1 MRYISKNIF
10 LNTVFCPTL
19 GWRLKNEKIHE
30 ELSLGSLFRMEQ
42 GKEIGRLARDLH
54 PEGIPISESD
64 SVSSAR
70 VTHQYLQNP
79 KKRILFEATF
89 LVDNYVAK
97 ADIIVQH
104 GKGWDLVEVKSSV
117 NQNQEHIDDMA
128 YTTLVALKS
137 GFRPSK
143 IFLQILDKNYR
154 LGQPLKN
161 LFAIV
166 DCTADVLER
175 ADEFSQVFEEIDRI
189 VNLPGEPEV
198 RLTLNCKQCEYFER
212 CVGEEIKEHIFHV
225 PRLSQKNTEVLIAKG
240 IVSIHDIPQNFPLT
254 ELQRQTVE
262 CIQCGTV
269 SVNGALREKLEEIH
283 WPAYYLDFE
292 TTMTAIPLF
301 DNLAPYEKFP
311 TQYSI
316 HICDHCGH
324 ILEHRDYLADP
335 SCDCRRELTE
345 QLIKDLSGNGSII
358 SYSSFEKTVIT
369 ALCGTFPDLEEELQ
383 GLLERLVDLEKCVK
397 CVQHP
402 QFRGRTSIKIVLPA
416 LVPDL
421 SYDGYEI
428 ADGDTAMVTY
438 ALMAK
443 GMMGAEEMEQK
454 RIALLRYCMLDTHAM
469 VRLHEKLFELVNDQ
483 G

>member
-1 MRYISKNIF
+1 MRYISKDIF

-19 GWRLKNEKIHE
+19 GWRLKNERIQE
-30 ELSLGSLFRMEQ
+30 ELSPGTLFRMEQ
-42 GKEIGRLARDLH
+42 GREIGRLARELH
-54 PEGIPISESD
+54 PEGIPIDESD

-70 VTHQYLQNP
+70 VTQKYLRNP
-79 KKRILFEATF
+79 KKRVLFEATC

-97 ADIIVQH
+97 ADIILQH
-104 GKGWDLVEVKSSV
+104 SKGWDLIEVKSSV

-161 LFAIV
+161 LFTIV
-166 DCTADVLER
+166 DCTTDVFER
-175 ADEFSQVFEEIDRI
+175 ADEFSRVFGEVNRI
-189 VNLPGEPEV
+189 ASLPDEPEAQ
-198 RLTLNCKQCEYFER
+198 LTLNCKQCEYFER

-225 PRLSQKNTEVLIAKG
+225 PRLSQKNTELLIAKG
-240 IVSIHDIPQNFPLT
+240 IVSIHDIPPHFPLT
-254 ELQRQTVE
+254 ELQKQTVE
-262 CIQCGTV
+262 CIKCGTV
-269 SVNGALREKLEEIH
+269 SVDGALRERLEEIH

-301 DNLAPYEKFP
+301 ADLAPYDKFP

-316 HICDHCGH
+316 HICDRYGH

-335 SCDCRRELTE
+335 SRDCRRELTE
-345 QLIKDLSGNGSII
+345 RLINDLSGKGSII

-369 ALCGTFPDLEEELQ
+369 GLCVTFPDLEEELK

-443 GMMGAEEMEQK
+443 GMMDAEEMEQK
-454 RIALLRYCMLDTHAM
+454 RTALLRYCMLDTHAM
-469 VRLHEKLFELVNDQ
+469 VRLHEKLFELMNDLC
-483 G
+483 